1 MRKSRFSE
9 AQIVGILKE
18 LKAGAKAAELCRKH
32 GISDATLY
40 NWRAKYGGLE
50 VSDLVRLK
58 ELEDENRRLKKI
70 VADQAL
76 NIEAL
81 KMRSSPIDASA
92 TTAIDPIRPWAGRR
106 PRSSPA
112 RSKSVQLST
121 YPRWHDGATV
131 KTSLQYPS

>member
-1 MRKSRFSE
+1 MRKGRFTE

-18 LKAGAKAAELCRKH
+18 LKAGAKAVDLCRQH

-50 VSDLVRLK
+50 TSDLLRLK
-58 ELEDENRRLKKI
+58 QLEDENHRLKKI

-81 KMRSSPIDASA
+81 KMVAE
-92 TTAIDPIRPWAGRR
+92 GNF
-106 PRSSPA
+106 
-112 RSKSVQLST
+112 
-121 YPRWHDGATV
+121 
-131 KTSLQYPS
+131 